1 MLESV
6 ERVSQIP
13 LGTMAETTEGK
24 SSVHIVS
31 PDPENSRPLRI
42 LMSSYRSNPTTGGQ
56 GVYMRHV
63 TKALCDMGHKVDV
76 ISGPP
81 YPVLDARVGL
91 IKLPSLD
98 LYANPHPIRALRRW
112 MFRSPVDLF
121 EWWSHNTGG
130 FSEPYTFG
138 ERMAAYLKDKIG
150 QYDVLHDNQTMSWG
164 LLKVRD
170 MGLPVVGTIHHPITM
185 DRRIDIQHAKTLS
198 LKLLKRRWYNFLNM
212 QIKVA
217 RQITPIIVCS
227 QNTQRDVV
235 GEFGLR
241 TEQTRYASLGI
252 NYEQFRPL
260 PHIQRENNLIV
271 ACASADVPL
280 KGLIY
285 LIRAYAELLDSRPDL
300 RLKVIG
306 SLREGNT
313 ADELRA
319 FGIMNKVEFVS
330 GLSDEGITE
339 LYAQATIAVSPSVYE
354 GFGFPAGEAMSCGC
368 PVIATTGGSL
378 PEVVGDA
385 GVIVP
390 HSNPGALARAIA
402 SLLDDPDRRAELGH
416 KGYER
421 VRTHLTWQQTAAAYV
436 DVYKEAIANADRQ
449 SQRARA

>member
-6 ERVSQIP
+6 ERIAEMP
-13 LGTMAETTEGK
+13 LDIMAEAAE
-24 SSVHIVS
+24 SRAPVHIVS
-31 PDPENSRPLRI
+31 PEPEASRPLRI
-42 LMSSYRSNPTTGGQ
+42 LMPSYRSNPTTGGQ

-63 TKALCDMGHKVDV
+63 TKALVDLGHKVDV

-81 YPVLDARVGL
+81 YPVLDPRVGL

-98 LYANPHPIRALRRW
+98 LYANPHPIKALRPW
-112 MFRSPVDLF
+112 MFRSPIDLF

-138 ERMAAYLKDKIG
+138 ERMAAYLKDKTD
-150 QYDVLHDNQTMSWG
+150 QYDVIHDNQTMCWA
-164 LLKVRD
+164 LLKIRD

-185 DRRIDIQHAKTLS
+185 DRRIDIYHAKTLT

-217 RQITPIIVCS
+217 RQLEPIIVCS

-252 NYEQFRPL
+252 NYKQFRPL
-260 PHIQRENNLIV
+260 PHIRREDDLIV

-285 LIRAYAELLDSRPDL
+285 LIRAYAELLDSRPGL

-319 FGIMNKVEFVS
+319 FGIMNRVEFVS
-330 GLSDEGITE
+330 GLTDEEITE
-339 LYAQATIAVSPSVYE
+339 VYAQATIAISPSVYE
-354 GFGFPAGEAMSCGC
+354 GFGFPVGEAMSCGC
-368 PVIATTGGSL
+368 PVIATNGGSL

-390 HSNPGALARAIA
+390 HSNPGALARAI
-402 SLLDDPDRRAELGH
+402 SCLLDDPERRAELGR

-421 VRTHLTWQQTAAAYV
+421 VRAHLTWEQTAAAYV
-436 DVYKEAIANADRQ
+436 EVYKEAIANADRQ
-449 SQRARA
+449 SKRARA